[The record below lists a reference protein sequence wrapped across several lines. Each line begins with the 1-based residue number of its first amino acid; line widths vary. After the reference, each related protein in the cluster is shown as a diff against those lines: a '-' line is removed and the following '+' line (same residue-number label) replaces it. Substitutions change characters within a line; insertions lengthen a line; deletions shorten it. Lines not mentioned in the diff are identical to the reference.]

1 MGGGGGISL
10 SVCFRFVQYTNV
22 GKREEKK
29 KKEKKKKR
37 RLRLAGIEIE
47 GGSLLLGVSATVP
60 ADDDARLLG
69 GVDAAVF
76 PAVFLV
82 VVLLLPVGGLR
93 EVPPGAGSVR
103 VRFCFC
109 FRPLVFLAAP
119 APAPAAVLALTL
131 CAWNTGSERRPLTHP
146 GVGSVLPVPD
156 PPEAGNDLCLAAD
169 AWCIYI
175 YF

>member
-1 MGGGGGISL
+1 VAAVVEEEAAVLVLPAPL
-10 SVCFRFVQYTNV
+10 SEGVP
-22 GKREEKK
+22 
-29 KKEKKKKR
+29 
-37 RLRLAGIEIE
+37 GIEIE

-131 CAWNTGSERRPLTHP
+131 CAWKTGSERRPLTHP

-169 AWCIYI
+169 AFAGIAGLTPVG
-175 YF
+175 